1 MFTQQRM
8 WKRKPQPTP
17 VFLPG
22 ESQGQKEYT
31 QKNWKE
37 GQEIFYIKTHS
48 NITHKSQRQK
58 PPKCPRYAKW
68 TKLVMKGQIL
78 HDFTYMRYWQCQS
91 TTDRKNGGR
100 QGLEG
105 ESHRPVLAQDL
116 LGTRLHGRRWNPSH
130 LPKPVEKLVP
140 GVKRLGTLG

>member
-1 MFTQQRM
+1 M
-8 WKRKPQPTP
+8 WRRKRQPTP

-58 PPKCPRYAKW
+58 PPKCHVSLNERSWSWNERYCVSL
-68 TKLVMKGQIL
+68 TRGTDSGQG
-78 HDFTYMRYWQCQS
+78 TA
-91 TTDRKNGGR
+91 DRENGGR

-105 ESHRPVLAQDL
+105 ESQTSTGPRPVRNQAAWEEV
-116 LGTRLHGRRWNPSH
+116 GKGWNPSR